1 MKILHVADL
10 HLEGG
15 YNRVGSE
22 KNKLLKAEGL
32 DYFSQVLGIAESE
45 HASAVLLCG
54 DLFDR
59 LSVRVSFRKEITNQI
74 AAHPDI
80 KFFYCLGNHDHKL
93 LFEDEKPDNLI
104 IFSTDFEK
112 YDLGEVVIGGSSVL
126 KFSRRDFIDKI
137 DFDKNRLNI
146 LMLHAYLSSTSYDDC
161 LSFEVKEL
169 KNKNIDY
176 LALGHIHTRSD
187 GKIDERGVWVYSG
200 NGGKYGFGNY
210 PKGCVILT
218 IENGKISW
226 ERRDFVSKRNFVD
239 AYVDISACQ
248 DSKDIEA
255 AIKNTLKNCSHND
268 LVRVF
273 LKGEY
278 DEDIYKNIQYLIE
291 KLSDDYFYFDIRDD
305 SKLRIDI
312 ERLKNETLSLKAE
325 LIKLVLDRQDL
336 TDEEKEKCIKL
347 GISALRGEEVEV

>member
-15 YNRVGSE
+15 YNRVGNE
-22 KNKLLKAEGL
+22 KNKVLKEEGL
-32 DYFSQVLGIAESE
+32 DFFYQTLELAKKEGV
-45 HASAVLLCG
+45 SAVLLCG
-54 DLFDR
+54 DLFDK
-59 LSVRVSFRKEITNQI
+59 LSVRVSIRKMILKEIATLSQ
-74 AAHPDI
+74 I

-93 LFEDEKPDNLI
+93 LFEDEKPENLI

-112 YDLGEVVIGGSSVL
+112 YDLGDVVIGGSSVL
-126 KFSRRDFIDKI
+126 KFSRRDLVDKI
-137 DFDKNRLNI
+137 NFDKDKLNI
-146 LMLHAYLSSTSYDDC
+146 LMLHAYLSSSKFDDC

-169 KNKNIDY
+169 KNKFIDY
-176 LALGHIHTRSD
+176 LALGHVHTRSD

-200 NGGKYGFGNY
+200 NGGKYGFGEY
-210 PKGCVILT
+210 PRGCVIMT
-218 IENGKISW
+218 IEDGKIEW
-226 ERRDFVSKRNFVD
+226 ARHDFVSKRQFLD
-239 AYVDISACQ
+239 MYVDISACK
-248 DSKDIEA
+248 DGKDIEN
-255 AIKNTLKNCSHND
+255 AIKNQLSNCKKSD

-278 DEDIYKNIQYLIE
+278 DEDIYKNIPYLIDKFADE
-291 KLSDDYFYFDIRDD
+291 YFYFDIRDD

-325 LIKLVLDRQDL
+325 LIKLVLATNL

-347 GISALRGEEVEV
+347 GVSALRGEEVGA